1 MITQKTPNSEID
13 KALTVKEEYMEARN
27 SLIEDYTPI
36 FEQNFG
42 KVGSLEWIKRREL
55 SVCSFYVNN

>member
-27 SLIEDYTPI
+27 SLFEDDTPI

-42 KVGSLEWIKRREL
+42 KVGSPEWKN
-55 SVCSFYVNN
+55 VVNCRFVGFT

>member
-36 FEQNFG
+36 LN
-42 KVGSLEWIKRREL
+42 RT
-55 SVCSFYVNN
+55 SVRSEASNG